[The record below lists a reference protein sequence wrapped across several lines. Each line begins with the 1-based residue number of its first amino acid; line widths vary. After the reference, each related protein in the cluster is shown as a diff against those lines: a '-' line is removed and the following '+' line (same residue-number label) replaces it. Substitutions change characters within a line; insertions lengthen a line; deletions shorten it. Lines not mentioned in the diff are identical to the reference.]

1 MVAAKCDA
9 RAPRAE
15 VDADD
20 AAEDA
25 RRARKRAADM
35 ATAVEEWQAAARE
48 FDRIELGSL

>member
-1 MVAAKCDA
+1 
-9 RAPRAE
+9 

-35 ATAVEEWQAAARE
+35 ATAVVDDCACEVCGL
-48 FDRIELGSL
+48 F